1 MGPGSFDTALLPDTG
16 AHARPSWLA
25 PFLATGVPLAL
36 AIRRHWAALQ
46 AEAGDDLGIGPL
58 SAPVHLAGQNEDRF
72 QRALT
77 AQREAIGYQVLDV
90 WIRGLPADDMRRA
103 AWLNL
108 DRFSTTWVSCWPSKD
123 AYLTNAEFREVASFY
138 FGLPSP
144 ACGPKRGERIGSS
157 RDVLDAYGC
166 RLTTAKLPGDGWRT
180 QHDALKWRLAQDLGE
195 MHARASTEVYG
206 LFAGCLPPAARRQV
220 DGMPRRQRQGIVPDF
235 VVYAPWD
242 GPEQPFLL
250 ELKTLHH
257 GRTTYPASSSGAASR
272 CAAVARRARALP
284 GEYLSKARRL
294 DSRLCGTPEG
304 VVGPV
309 ERQLQQFGGLRG
321 LVFGA
326 WGEASSDCEVLLS
339 HAAGVGAE
347 RHWRSM
353 GSRDQPAAVGTLAWL
368 LRRRWGMTALRENA
382 RLKLDRLEFVG
393 RGAAA
398 AICRR
403 QAAAAG
409 AAARARAGAV
419 LDAVRGP
426 RTRGLARR

>member
-1 MGPGSFDTALLPDTG
+1 ML
-16 AHARPSWLA
+16 
-25 PFLATGVPLAL
+25 
-36 AIRRHWAALQ
+36 I
-46 AEAGDDLGIGPL
+46 
-58 SAPVHLAGQNEDRF
+58 
-72 QRALT
+72 
-77 AQREAIGYQVLDV
+77 
-90 WIRGLPADDMRRA
+90 
-103 AWLNL
+103 
-108 DRFSTTWVSCWPSKD
+108 
-123 AYLTNAEFREVASFY
+123 
-138 FGLPSP
+138 
-144 ACGPKRGERIGSS
+144 
-157 RDVLDAYGC
+157 
-166 RLTTAKLPGDGWRT
+166 
-180 QHDALKWRLAQDLGE
+180 
-195 MHARASTEVYG
+195 
-206 LFAGCLPPAARRQV
+206 
-220 DGMPRRQRQGIVPDF
+220 
-235 VVYAPWD
+235 
-242 GPEQPFLL
+242 
-250 ELKTLHH
+250 
-257 GRTTYPASSSGAASR
+257 
-272 CAAVARRARALP
+272 
-284 GEYLSKARRL
+284 
-294 DSRLCGTPEG
+294 GTPEG

-353 GSRDQPAAVGTLAWL
+353 GARDQPAALDTFAWLTL

-398 AICRR
+398 AMCRR